1 MNKGICV
8 NLTVETVKKVA
19 HLARIQLSEEEAQ
32 ELQPELNRILEIV
45 DAMSA
50 VDTSHVQPIAHPL
63 DTTQRFREDV
73 VSESDQRTTFQAIAP
88 KVEQDLYLVPKVI
101 E

>member
-1 MNKGICV
+1 MNLSI
-8 NLTVETVKKVA
+8 ETVKKVA

-32 ELQPELNRILEIV
+32 QLQPELNRILEMV
-45 DAMSA
+45 DAMSL
-50 VDTSHVQPIAHPL
+50 VDTAHVQPIAHPL
-63 DTTQRFREDV
+63 DTLQRLREDV
-73 VSESDQRTTFQAIAP
+73 VTETDQRAAFQAIAP